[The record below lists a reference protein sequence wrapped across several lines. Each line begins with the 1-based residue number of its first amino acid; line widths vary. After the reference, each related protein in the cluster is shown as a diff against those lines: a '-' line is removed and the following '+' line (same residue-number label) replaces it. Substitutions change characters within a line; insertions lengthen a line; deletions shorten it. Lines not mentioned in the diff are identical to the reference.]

1 MKPWREFGHWRRGL
15 EHALDGGL
23 WLHQF
28 TLRGEHWA
36 HLVSTDRDA
45 LLAVGP
51 VLGMPA
57 RVPLQYRPLRDPRSG
72 DTVEA
77 WHWDLKRAPLARA
90 IALAGPKVPFGATL
104 ENHS

>member
-28 TLRGEHWA
+28 TLRGERWA

-45 LLAVGP
+45 LRAVGP
-51 VLGMPA
+51 ELGLPA
-57 RVPLQYRPLRDPRSG
+57 RAALQYRPIRDPRTG
-72 DTVEA
+72 QRVDA
-77 WHWDLKRAPLARA
+77 WHWDLKLEPLIRA
-90 IALAGPKVPFGATL
+90 IALALPKVPFGT
-104 ENHS
+104 